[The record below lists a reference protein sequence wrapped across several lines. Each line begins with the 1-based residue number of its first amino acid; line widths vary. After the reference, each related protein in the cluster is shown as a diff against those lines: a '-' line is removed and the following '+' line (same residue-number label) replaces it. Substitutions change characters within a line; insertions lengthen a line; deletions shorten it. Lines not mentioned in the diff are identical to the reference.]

1 MNTTLDQNRP
11 QLNKFAFGTRPGGG
25 GAGLLLYNGLMAMCR
40 WMGSHFH
47 DWIDNNGVPFSIVTR
62 MGSHIFGFFAGYLAW
77 ENRRHFATPPPVSP
91 AQIGELARR
100 LVKVGH
106 TTGVYVPYSFRT
118 VVWVLLRPTRTDQW
132 KCCETGP
139 TSFRPYPRR
148 LESLT
153 IYRCHYKCSTFFQ
166 VILKT
171 LSARPGRGLNPR
183 PPAQQTGTL
192 PTELTSAEEVFV
204 MATIPLLFFQS
215 HLATPEHPLFLH

>member
-1 MNTTLDQNRP
+1 MEYILLYKKHWVLLELVRRWTQHFTKMAHNWTNLHLEPGRG
-11 QLNKFAFGTRPGGG
+11 LGGG
-25 GAGLLLYNGLMAMCR
+25 VLLYNGLMGMCR

-47 DWIDNNGVPFSIVTR
+47 VWIDNNGVPFSIVTR

-91 AQIGELARR
+91 AQTGELARR
-100 LVKVGH
+100 RVKVGH

-118 VVWVLLRPTRTDQW
+118 VVWVLLRPTRTDHW

-153 IYRCHYKCSTFFQ
+153 IYRCHYKCSTFF
-166 VILKT
+166 
-171 LSARPGRGLNPR
+171 
-183 PPAQQTGTL
+183 
-192 PTELTSAEEVFV
+192 
-204 MATIPLLFFQS
+204 
-215 HLATPEHPLFLH
+215 

>member
-1 MNTTLDQNRP
+1 
-11 QLNKFAFGTRPGGG
+11 
-25 GAGLLLYNGLMAMCR
+25 MCC

-77 ENRRHFATPPPVSP
+77 ENTRHFATPPPVSP

-153 IYRCHYKCSTFFQ
+153 IYRYHYKCSTFFQ

-171 LSARPGRGLNPR
+171 LSARPARGLNPR

-204 MATIPLLFFQS
+204 MTTIPLLFFQS